1 MKAASMALEDASVRQ
16 SHVVL
21 IKKETCAPCWC
32 WANAGRVVQV
42 AELQRCAHA
51 AVRDEWELQQ

>member
-1 MKAASMALEDASVRQ
+1 MALEDASVRQ